1 MTVKAL
7 RTMCMKLYKAPNIN
21 SFLLMYETEKMSYH
35 LDEDMR
41 QLSFY
46 GIDDGGM
53 IRVVMF

>member
-1 MTVKAL
+1 
-7 RTMCMKLYKAPNIN
+7 MCMKLYKAPNIN